1 MQRKVKPQ
9 QITLDLVLKV
19 LIANKLFTGMM
30 GSIFL
35 TGVLA
40 ILSPNPT
47 ISRAAGCAASAIAGS
62 WFSYEWLDRKNG
74 ELRSQAEKSK
84 ALADSLSAKISAK
97 ELAIRER
104 ETALQVRQGHVEAL
118 QSTYKQ
124 RADNAATAK
133 AQREIEAAKR
143 KLDTE
148 ARVKIRDA
156 EVKSKAAVKSAEQAE
171 AKLKKAIADHEKA
184 IASAKQHFQSES
196 DKAIFAKQV
205 ELDKACEELEAAR
218 VGADKARADVQ
229 YVRAE
234 FEEYQAHLEKAKAD
248 LQRRV
253 VLAAD
258 AASKAMSD
266 EYEKE
271 NSAVNVRVMSLAASL
286 RRESL
291 ERAAL
296 KEENSKLLAPKRCLI
311 KGKQG
316 DLARQLQSFV
326 HRLRTKDD
334 RPVWMHFA
342 GIEEQ
347 GKIDVFSFEPITGTP
362 DDIKPHKA
370 EMVQFLRV
378 IGIKSIVY
386 NGAKGCIEFAI
397 ETGAK
402 AKISSAD
409 MGRILKPASDFKKMA
424 SRWHRVRI
432 TGGSESGK
440 SPTAELIAYAISDSI
455 EADLFFHNPVAGSIK
470 AHMSLPQ
477 VSSGDEECLAA
488 LIELGQTL
496 TDMSNGQKAKPA
508 KFQFH
513 VFDEID
519 TLISGNNEA
528 AEAIELIIKRGSHY
542 GIGIALIGQSD
553 AVSLFK
559 GFTHSDMNNLVQIAL
574 GENAK
579 TTIEK
584 SQVIDTS
591 SKATLKERADLI
603 AGYCLEKNSEL
614 KLIADGPNQD
624 AAAFR
629 YALVKAGN
637 KPVTFVTLPEFGAL
651 NPIAEKMS
659 VSTNKSKTDLSK
671 TAKLQKAVKVAVQ
684 NAETHDVRE
693 SLHFEQDRA
702 GTELA
707 PSQTD
712 LETSGEK
719 IVKTELRLLDLST
732 ADIKCPYCDEV
743 SSTYYQKRVRKRD
756 STVQMKCKTENCDS
770 GGRFR
775 VQIVT
780 N

>member
-1 MQRKVKPQ
+1 
-9 QITLDLVLKV
+9 
-19 LIANKLFTGMM
+19 
-30 GSIFL
+30 
-35 TGVLA
+35 
-40 ILSPNPT
+40 
-47 ISRAAGCAASAIAGS
+47 
-62 WFSYEWLDRKNG
+62 
-74 ELRSQAEKSK
+74 
-84 ALADSLSAKISAK
+84 
-97 ELAIRER
+97 
-104 ETALQVRQGHVEAL
+104 
-118 QSTYKQ
+118 
-124 RADNAATAK
+124 
-133 AQREIEAAKR
+133 
-143 KLDTE
+143 
-148 ARVKIRDA
+148 
-156 EVKSKAAVKSAEQAE
+156 
-171 AKLKKAIADHEKA
+171 
-184 IASAKQHFQSES
+184 
-196 DKAIFAKQV
+196 
-205 ELDKACEELEAAR
+205 
-218 VGADKARADVQ
+218 
-229 YVRAE
+229 
-234 FEEYQAHLEKAKAD
+234 
-248 LQRRV
+248 
-253 VLAAD
+253 
-258 AASKAMSD
+258 
-266 EYEKE
+266 
-271 NSAVNVRVMSLAASL
+271 
-286 RRESL
+286 
-291 ERAAL
+291 
-296 KEENSKLLAPKRCLI
+296 
-311 KGKQG
+311 
-316 DLARQLQSFV
+316 
-326 HRLRTKDD
+326 
-334 RPVWMHFA
+334 
-342 GIEEQ
+342 
-347 GKIDVFSFEPITGTP
+347 
-362 DDIKPHKA
+362 
-370 EMVQFLRV
+370 
-378 IGIKSIVY
+378 
-386 NGAKGCIEFAI
+386 
-397 ETGAK
+397 
-402 AKISSAD
+402 
-409 MGRILKPASDFKKMA
+409 
-424 SRWHRVRI
+424 
-432 TGGSESGK
+432 
-440 SPTAELIAYAISDSI
+440 
-455 EADLFFHNPVAGSIK
+455 
-470 AHMSLPQ
+470 
-477 VSSGDEECLAA
+477 
-488 LIELGQTL
+488 
-496 TDMSNGQKAKPA
+496 MSNGQKAKPA

-637 KPVTFVTLPEFGAL
+637 KPVTFITLPEFGSL
-651 NPIAEKMS
+651 NHIAEKMS

-756 STVQMKCKTENCDS
+756 STVQMKCKTENCESD
-770 GGRFR
+770 GRFR